1 MKKVKAF
8 TLYELLIGMFI
19 TSIAIATIYVVI
31 LFIHKN
37 FSNYKNFNRNINDYV
52 FHHQQLKGLFDN
64 SDMIFFS
71 EDSICEFYHT
81 TKFSDT
87 LQNIGTI
94 FFSNNKI
101 IISNENINQ
110 NDSIDYDYLK
120 WETIEI
126 NRKILLKEIF
136 IVLNTKEL
144 KHTLYFYFNK
154 KYDNFAFSKIK

>member
-8 TLYELLIGMFI
+8 TLYELLIGMLI

-52 FHHQQLKGLFDN
+52 FHHQQLKSLFEN
-64 SDMIFFS
+64 SDLIILA
-71 EDSICEFYHT
+71 EDSICKFYHT
-81 TKFSDT
+81 AKFSDT

-94 FFSNNKI
+94 YFNKNKLH
-101 IISNENINQ
+101 ISNEYKKQ
-110 NDSIDYDYLK
+110 NDSINYDYLK

-126 NRKILLKEIF
+126 KRKILIKEIF

-144 KHTLYFYFNK
+144 KQTLYFYFNK
-154 KYDNFAFSKIK
+154 NYDKFAFSKIK